1 MLRFRCRQA
10 KGEIM
15 KDEKQAALE
24 ATMDAVMDQDNVGEA
39 ATVCWRYPHLPGHAF
54 TRFEGKIRDWGL
66 LYGIAFG
73 LAKAEQGDEPDGVVA
88 ERAYKVARARFGRW
102 AGEIEDPDQELE
114 RVLRDVTVA
123 FGEAQHDAWSK
134 GQYHGGK
141 RTLPGDLCDA
151 LQELEIVMGDVMV

>member
-1 MLRFRCRQA
+1 MA
-10 KGEIM
+10 

-39 ATVCWRYPHLPGHAF
+39 ATVCWRYPRLPNHTL

-73 LAKAEQGDEPDGVVA
+73 LAKAEQGDEPNGVVA

-102 AGEIEDPDQELE
+102 AGEIEDPDKDLE
-114 RVLRDVTVA
+114 RVLREVTSA
-123 FGEAQHDAWSK
+123 FGEAQHDAWRE
-134 GQYHGGK
+134 GRYHGAE
-141 RTLPGDLCDA
+141 RTIPHGLRGA
-151 LQELEIVMGDVMV
+151 LEELEIVMGDVMA